1 MRYNGSVGP
10 DDQDFEDRKAVS
22 SVIEGNRN
30 AFHTIFERYQPII
43 ADVGRR
49 LIRSSAD
56 VPDYVQDVFLK
67 AFAQLKQYSGRGR
80 FYSWLMRIAYTT
92 AINRRNRRPPEVTT
106 DPELID
112 RCTPT
117 STGEN
122 PETYVVRTAVIEA
135 LGEAVAGLP
144 AHLRRVIHFSYFSR
158 LRYADISE
166 ITGIPRNT
174 VKSHV
179 FRARHLL
186 RDRLGGTIA
195 ADCINL

>member
-1 MRYNGSVGP
+1 MGTNER
-10 DDQDFEDRKAVS
+10 DTRDLEDRRAIS
-22 SVIEGNRN
+22 SVIEGNCN
-30 AFHTIFERYQPII
+30 AFRAIFERYQPVI

-92 AINRRNRRPPEVTT
+92 AINSSNRRPPEVTT
-106 DPELID
+106 DPEIID
-112 RCTPT
+112 GCAQAPT
-117 STGEN
+117 SEG
-122 PETYVVRTAVIEA
+122 PERYAVRTAVIEV
-135 LGEAVAGLP
+135 LGEAVDGLP
-144 AHLRRVIHFSYFSR
+144 GHLRRVIDFSYFSQ

-166 ITGIPRNT
+166 ITGIPQNT
-174 VKSHV
+174 IKSHV
-179 FRARHLL
+179 FRARRLL

-195 ADCINL
+195 ADCIDV